1 MLSFSHESLAPRKPR
16 IAGILTALFVLL
28 ATGSLIAQSN
38 NATLRIVVTSADDG
52 RPIVNANILL
62 TGTEGDTLHAGASDR
77 DGIKEFSDISAQTYQ
92 INISYIGYQRY
103 SESVT
108 LEAGE
113 TRIHEVSLQTETV
126 EIDELTVGV
135 RSGAV
140 RREAGRQTITANDI
154 NLVPAP
160 GGGGDLSSYLQT
172 QPGVVTTGDKGGE
185 FYIRGGTPSQNIV
198 LLDNMP
204 IIKPFHI
211 SNLYSAFPQE
221 AINNVDFYA
230 GGFGAEYAGAASSI
244 LDVNLK
250 QGNLKTF
257 ESSASVSPYLTSI
270 QAEGPIVEDK
280 SSILLVGRRSAI
292 DRTAPSLTGKEV
304 PLVFG
309 DVIARYSI
317 NWSGLSCNITGLY
330 TQDQGKINPERDLQL
345 QWSNSA
351 AGIRCLGYG
360 EQLDHILDITMGYSG
375 FTSSETGVDDL
386 GRNSGIS
393 KGYLQLDNGGSFGGL
408 QFEYGFRWN
417 LNFYNATLYEP
428 FPELRDEEVRYPGL
442 DSSLDEF
449 ESILS
454 GYISLDWEPS
464 DNLTITP
471 GLTSQN
477 RHADMAL
484 TLEPRLRASW
494 HPGGSERQE
503 VTLSGGRYIQMMEG
517 ITDERDAGTVFYVYK
532 PVGRDEPMPEA
543 WHGII
548 GYHRQLGES
557 FEASIE
563 GYGKKLSNFL
573 VAKWTQ
579 EPGNTIRTTK
589 AEGLIYGGDLQL
601 EFNQYPFYVSVGY
614 GWSEI
619 NYEIPTSEVAAW
631 REGSTFRYNPSHDL
645 RHQLN
650 VIASYNVAGF
660 TANAN
665 WRFNSGN
672 PFTRLFALDFALEDL
687 PDQNVL
693 KDRGTAKSLYS
704 EPFDGRLPSFHRLD
718 VSVSRTFNLSPS
730 ISLETEIGA
739 INAYDIRNVFYFD
752 INTFEQIDQT
762 PLLPYA
768 SVRANLN
775 K

>member
-1 MLSFSHESLAPRKPR
+1 MFSFLHESVISRQSCVV
-16 IAGILTALFVLL
+16 GILTILFVML
-28 ATGSLIAQSN
+28 TTDSLVAQSSD
-38 NATLRIVVTSADDG
+38 ATLRVVITSADDG
-52 RPIVNANILL
+52 SPIVNANILL
-62 TGTEGDTLHAGASDR
+62 TGPEGDTLHAGASDR
-77 DGIKEFSDISAQTYQ
+77 DGINEFSDIAPQTYH

-103 SESVT
+103 RETVT

-113 TRIHEVSLQTETV
+113 TRIHEASLQTETV
-126 EIDELTVGV
+126 QIDELTVGV

-140 RREAGRQTITANDI
+140 RREAGKQTITANDI

-172 QPGVVTTGDKGGE
+172 QPGVVTSGDKGGE
-185 FYIRGGTPSQNIV
+185 FYIRGGTPSQNLV

-204 IIKPFHI
+204 IVKPFHI

-221 AINNVDFYA
+221 VINSVDFYA
-230 GGFGAEYAGAASSI
+230 GGFGAEYAGAASSV

-250 QGNLKTF
+250 QGNLKEF

-280 SSILLVGRRSAI
+280 SSILLVGRRSVI
-292 DRTAPSLTGKEV
+292 EQTAPSLTGKEV

-309 DVIARYSI
+309 DIIARYSM

-330 TQDQGKINPERDLQL
+330 TQDQGQINPERDLRL
-345 QWSNSA
+345 EWSNTA

-360 EQLDHILDITMGYSG
+360 EELDHTLDITMGYSG
-375 FTSSETGVDDL
+375 FSSSETGIDDL
-386 GRNSGIS
+386 GRTSGLN
-393 KGYLQLDNGGSFGGL
+393 KGFLQLDNGGTFWGMD
-408 QFEYGFRWN
+408 FEYGFRWN
-417 LNFYNATLYEP
+417 LNFYSATLYEP

-449 ESILS
+449 ESILN
-454 GYISLDWEPS
+454 GYISVTWEPF
-464 DNLTITP
+464 DHLTITP

-484 TLEPRLRASW
+484 TFEPRLRASW
-494 HPGGSERQE
+494 HPGGSDRQE
-503 VTLSGGRYIQMMEG
+503 ITLSGGRYIQMMEG

-532 PVGRDEPMPEA
+532 PVDRDEPMPEA
-543 WHGII
+543 WHGIV
-548 GYHRQLGES
+548 GYHQMIGES
-557 FEASIE
+557 VEVSIE

-573 VAKWTQ
+573 VSKWTQ
-579 EPGNTIRTTK
+579 QPGNTIRTTK

-601 EFNQYPFYVSVGY
+601 EFNQYPFYLSVGY

-619 NYEIPTSEVAAW
+619 TYKLPTSEVAAW
-631 REGSTFRYNPSHDL
+631 REESTFTYSPSHDL

-660 TANAN
+660 TANAS
-665 WRFNSGN
+665 WRFNSGR
-672 PFTRLFALDFALEDL
+672 PYTRLFALDFALEDL

-693 KDRGTAKSLYS
+693 EDRGTAKSLYS
-704 EPFDGRLPSFHRLD
+704 KPFDGRLPSFHRLD
-718 VSVSRTFNLSPS
+718 VSVSRSFDLSPAL
-730 ISLETEIGA
+730 SLETEVGA

-752 INTFEQIDQT
+752 INTFEQVNQT

-768 SVRANLN
+768 SIRANIN